1 MANAIIQQL
10 VHRKMFRITA
20 GYLAVAW
27 VLWQVVTATCPAFE
41 CSNAFQQSIFWFL
54 IAGLPITLAIAWV
67 NWRTA
72 IGVGIG
78 ILAGATVMF
87 FMMRGPAI
95 EPEIAAVT
103 PAVEIAAPA
112 PEPAPAVEEKS
123 IAVLPFVNMSADPEQ
138 EYFGDGIAE
147 EILNGLAQIH
157 GLNVAAR
164 TSSFYFKGEKANL
177 KTIGETLNVNHVL
190 EGSVRKSGNRLRI
203 TVQLI
208 KIEDGFHLWSESY
221 DRDTADIFAVQ
232 EEIARTVVEKLQL
245 KLGLAKNE
253 KLVKQ
258 GINNVEAYNWYLR
271 GRYFVEQQSPDSFQ
285 KAIESYKKVTE
296 LEPGF
301 AGGYGGLAYATAYNT
316 MWFGRYKDVAHQIKD
331 AYTKALAIDASQT
344 DALLAKAQDRIITDF
359 DFVEADTLIR
369 KALSQG
375 RNKVLV
381 VDFAWF
387 AFLLPQKRY
396 AEALEV
402 LRELEQQD
410 PLSSL
415 VKQGIGIML
424 LYLGREEEAVVKL
437 EEGLELNPADFLA
450 YVFLSD
456 FYIRMER
463 FVEADNAMQAMEN
476 IVGKESF
483 FTLSARTNWH
493 RGMGNRAEAEAIL
506 EHTMKLYETAEGK
519 LPVATWIGFN
529 AIRLGHV
536 DEGITWLERAYNRSE
551 FVAVNLL
558 SMSQDLPELQI
569 NPRFQAL
576 LKNMN
581 LDDESID
588 RLKERGP
595 L

>member
-1 MANAIIQQL
+1 M
-10 VHRKMFRITA
+10 
-20 GYLAVAW
+20 
-27 VLWQVVTATCPAFE
+27 
-41 CSNAFQQSIFWFL
+41 
-54 IAGLPITLAIAWV
+54 
-67 NWRTA
+67 
-72 IGVGIG
+72 
-78 ILAGATVMF
+78 
-87 FMMRGPAI
+87 
-95 EPEIAAVT
+95 
-103 PAVEIAAPA
+103 
-112 PEPAPAVEEKS
+112 
-123 IAVLPFVNMSADPEQ
+123 
-138 EYFGDGIAE
+138 
-147 EILNGLAQIH
+147 
-157 GLNVAAR
+157 
-164 TSSFYFKGEKANL
+164 
-177 KTIGETLNVNHVL
+177 
-190 EGSVRKSGNRLRI
+190 
-203 TVQLI
+203 
-208 KIEDGFHLWSESY
+208 
-221 DRDTADIFAVQ
+221 
-232 EEIARTVVEKLQL
+232 
-245 KLGLAKNE
+245 
-253 KLVKQ
+253 
-258 GINNVEAYNWYLR
+258 
-271 GRYFVEQQSPDSFQ
+271 
-285 KAIESYKKVTE
+285 TE